1 VQFLARILI
10 LHPIVDVQNLR
21 FVVRDERFT
30 LAVAFDYLRKIA
42 PPDFNILLV
51 TS

>member
-1 VQFLARILI
+1 MLI
-10 LHPIVDVQNLR
+10 LHPIVDVQNIR
-21 FVVRDERFT
+21 FVVRDERYT
-30 LAVAFDYLRKIA
+30 LAVALTTCVRLL